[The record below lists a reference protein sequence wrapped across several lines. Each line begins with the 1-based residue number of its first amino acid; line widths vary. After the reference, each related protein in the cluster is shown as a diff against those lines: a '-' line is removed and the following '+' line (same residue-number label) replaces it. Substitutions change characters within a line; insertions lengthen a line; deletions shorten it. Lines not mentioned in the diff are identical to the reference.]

1 MELKQAVEV
10 IKSNWPDERYTMLRE
25 ALTVVLKYLPTSD
38 NSDYAKCKKCNGF
51 GKVFLGVYDEPLT
64 MCPECGKHFA

>member
-25 ALTVVLKYLPTSD
+25 ALTVVLNYLPTSD
-38 NSDYAKCKKCNGF
+38 NSDYAKCPSGKICKNWPSKCDNCLRNDML
-51 GKVFLGVYDEPLT
+51 KD
-64 MCPECGKHFA
+64 HFA